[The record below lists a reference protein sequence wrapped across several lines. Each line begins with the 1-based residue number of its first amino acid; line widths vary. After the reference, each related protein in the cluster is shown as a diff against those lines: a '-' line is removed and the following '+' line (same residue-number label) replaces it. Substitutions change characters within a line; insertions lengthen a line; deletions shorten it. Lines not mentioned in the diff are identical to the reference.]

1 MKNVELLNRVLLSKD
16 AAYSFY
22 NIYDNNVEFR
32 EWIDELIPEVR
43 KCELQ
48 KQNTPWHK
56 YNVLGHI
63 LHSVEAMNK
72 QAHNYDYSTRRL
84 LAYVMFFHDIGKPDV
99 VSVNPK
105 TGYDRF
111 INHNVNSVEVAK
123 RVLPKLDFDR
133 EQIEIML
140 RLIYKHDLFMFLTD
154 DKINNPNK
162 KELTLEVILKEIQGF
177 NIYGNGKEILN
188 WLVLVGRS
196 DNLAQNEV
204 MAQDSLKLLDKFEE
218 LLNKKRKINT
228 L

>member
-1 MKNVELLNRVLLSKD
+1 
-16 AAYSFY
+16 
-22 NIYDNNVEFR
+22 
-32 EWIDELIPEVR
+32 
-43 KCELQ
+43 
-48 KQNTPWHK
+48 
-56 YNVLGHI
+56 
-63 LHSVEAMNK
+63 
-72 QAHNYDYSTRRL
+72 
-84 LAYVMFFHDIGKPDV
+84 
-99 VSVNPK
+99 
-105 TGYDRF
+105 
-111 INHNVNSVEVAK
+111 
-123 RVLPKLDFDR
+123 
-133 EQIEIML
+133 
-140 RLIYKHDLFMFLTD
+140 MFLTD